1 MLLLSTKMTNTD
13 LVSIDVVTAADAIN
27 IYYIY

>member
-13 LVSIDVVTAADAIN
+13 LVSTDVVTAADAIN